1 MAQESSSPRRIWLTL
16 QGEEIVELKQLMM
29 DRDVEGTRAFFHQ
42 TVFPRVRRAADRRG
56 ISADVPSGQSEEA
69 AKADQG

>member
-29 DRDVEGTRAFFHQ
+29 DRDVEGTRAFFHR
-42 TVFPRVRRAADRRG
+42 VVVPRVGNAAEQRNID
-56 ISADVPSGQSEEA
+56 IDVSFQEVERS
-69 AKADQG
+69 

>member
-29 DRDVEGTRAFFHQ
+29 DRDVAGTRAFFHRA
-42 TVFPRVRRAADRRG
+42 VVPRVEGAAEQRSID
-56 ISADVPSGQSEEA
+56 IDVSLQEA
-69 AKADQG
+69 EKA